1 MLREDLEVLFCFKIG
16 KELEQFKVEIEKM
29 DLDEILARAYQVDTM
44 ITIYELLL
52 EMSQQLGKEILET
65 IILYPNL
72 LAFLYEKWMKEED
85 SHMQATLNINKES
98 WLQYRKQGIGGS
110 DAGAVCGLNP
120 YRTAIQVYYDKTSD
134 STEGIDNE
142 AMRQGRELEEYVAR
156 RFCEASGKK
165 VRRANAMFYDEKNP
179 FMLADVDRMI
189 VGENAGLECKTASP
203 YSEEKW
209 RDDKVPLS
217 YQLQCYHYMSVCNA
231 DAWYIAVLIYG
242 RDFKYYKIE
251 RDDEVIE
258 NLIRIEK
265 EFWNEYVLKQMIP
278 DPDGSRTA
286 DAAIAERFKESKQI
300 TIPLSGF
307 DERLE
312 RRQELSALLD
322 KIETEKRQIDQELKL
337 YLGNAEIA
345 ENEHYRI
352 SWKNFSRSSIDE
364 KRLKAEQPEIYEKYR
379 REITSRRFTV
389 KAA

>member
-1 MLREDLEVLFCFKIG
+1 
-16 KELEQFKVEIEKM
+16 
-29 DLDEILARAYQVDTM
+29 
-44 ITIYELLL
+44 
-52 EMSQQLGKEILET
+52 
-65 IILYPNL
+65 
-72 LAFLYEKWMKEED
+72 MKKLI
-85 SHMQATLNINKES
+85 STRNIDKES
-98 WLQYRKQGIGGS
+98 WLKYRKQGIGGS

-134 STEGIDNE
+134 SIEDVDNE

-156 RFCEASGKK
+156 RFSEASGKK

-209 RDDKVPLS
+209 RDDKIPLS

-265 EFWNEYVLKQMIP
+265 EFWNEYVLKQVIP
-278 DPDGSRTA
+278 DPDGSKTA
-286 DAAIAERFKESKQI
+286 DVAIAERFKESKSI
-300 TIPLSGF
+300 TIPLTGF

-312 RRQELSALLD
+312 RRQELLSLLE

-337 YLGNAEIA
+337 YLGDAEIA
-345 ENEHYRI
+345 ENEHYRV
-352 SWKNFSRSSIDE
+352 SWKNFSRNSIDE

-379 REITSRRFTV
+379 RETISRRFTV

>member
-1 MLREDLEVLFCFKIG
+1 
-16 KELEQFKVEIEKM
+16 
-29 DLDEILARAYQVDTM
+29 
-44 ITIYELLL
+44 
-52 EMSQQLGKEILET
+52 
-65 IILYPNL
+65 
-72 LAFLYEKWMKEED
+72 MKKLI
-85 SHMQATLNINKES
+85 STRNIDKES
-98 WLQYRKQGIGGS
+98 WLKYRKQGIGGS

-134 STEGIDNE
+134 SIEDVDNE
-142 AMRQGRELEEYVAR
+142 AMRQGREFEEYVAR

-165 VRRANAMFYDEKNP
+165 VRRANTMFYDEKNP
-179 FMLADVDRMI
+179 FMIADVDRMI

-209 RDDKVPLS
+209 RDDKIPLS

-231 DAWYIAVLIYG
+231 DSWYIAVLIYG
-242 RDFKYYKIE
+242 RDFKYYRIE

-265 EFWNEYVLKQMIP
+265 EFWNEYVLKRVIP
-278 DPDGSRTA
+278 DPDGSKTA
-286 DAAIAERFKESKQI
+286 DVAIAERFKESKSI
-300 TIPLSGF
+300 TIPLTGF

-312 RRQELSALLD
+312 RRQELLSLLE

-337 YLGNAEIA
+337 YLGDAEIA

-379 REITSRRFTV
+379 RETTSRRFTV